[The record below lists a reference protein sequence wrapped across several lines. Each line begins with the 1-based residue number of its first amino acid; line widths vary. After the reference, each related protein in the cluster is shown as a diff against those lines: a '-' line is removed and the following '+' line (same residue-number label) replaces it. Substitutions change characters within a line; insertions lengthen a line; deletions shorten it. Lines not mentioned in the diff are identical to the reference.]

1 MFTVAFTVHRFCVQA
16 FRRRKGVLVPEEA
29 GQFYTEGPARRA
41 MDAAARRSDGAALYL
56 VKGEPVTALWNRPR
70 LLDRRGE
77 VLDLD

>member
-16 FRRRKGVLVPEEA
+16 FRRRAGVLMPDETGE
-29 GQFYTEGPARRA
+29 FYAEGPARRA
-41 MDAAARRSDGAALYL
+41 MDAAARRADGVALYM
-56 VKGEPVTALWNRPR
+56 VKGEPVTALWHRPR